1 MHVEHEKQTHELQ
14 LRAKMRRA
22 EQAGRIVYVRTS
34 LGHFPS
40 ENLSFVEDSITIICP
55 APHQGTRSTES
66 TVRSVLLHYYGVRAQ
81 HQDVF
86 SLPGQ
91 DRALDSLMER
101 VINKSSDR
109 IECHMRKLVKKLQA
123 EDDVVVCK
131 VERPKKGCKD
141 DRVRAT

>member
-14 LRAKMRRA
+14 IRAKMRRA

-34 LGHFPS
+34 LGNFPS
-40 ENLSFVEDSITIICP
+40 ENLSFVEDSILIICP
-55 APHQGTRSTES
+55 PPLRQDKHNSSES
-66 TVRSVLLHYYGVRAQ
+66 TAAGSVLVHWHGVRAQ
-81 HQDVF
+81 HQDVPT
-86 SLPGQ
+86 LPGQ

-109 IECHMRKLVKKLQA
+109 IECHMRKLRRKLQE

-131 VERPKKGCKD
+131 VEHKQKLD
-141 DRVRAT
+141 Q